1 MRVLGRKAKGS
12 REFVVDLVD
21 VLVEKAVMHDT
32 VSDVVPRVLHH
43 EEEGDLRRVF
53 SWELS
58 RERRTRLTW

>member
-1 MRVLGRKAKGS
+1 M
-12 REFVVDLVD
+12 VDLVD